1 MVTISPRRGAGFV
14 DRGLAALALFEEATA
29 AWREFGAADWRFAAV
44 LVGRDGGAEFR
55 SDEPV
60 RIDAMFLRRL

>member
-1 MVTISPRRGAGFV
+1 M
-14 DRGLAALALFEEATA
+14 AALALFEEATA

-55 SDEPV
+55 SGEPV